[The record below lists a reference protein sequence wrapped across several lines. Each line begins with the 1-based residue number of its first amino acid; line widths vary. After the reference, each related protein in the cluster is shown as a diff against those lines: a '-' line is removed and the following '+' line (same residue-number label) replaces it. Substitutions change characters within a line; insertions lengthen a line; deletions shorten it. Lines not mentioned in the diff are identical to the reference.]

1 MKTFQRILAS
11 AGISFLNTVSS
22 VLSLFM
28 FIIPTQTSTQMQNI
42 PITTVIAI
50 YVLSTITTFIV
61 SYLIIT
67 YLERN
72 KTKTI
77 EILKMENEYTQIML
91 DIIKT
96 ADIHKFDYLF
106 ACLRHNK
113 IYPEP
118 QSWLSKTE
126 KELFLKLGDKI
137 GKDIKSLY
145 KELNIKIDDEYNP
158 NNAKV
163 SDGK

>member
-42 PITTVIAI
+42 P
-50 YVLSTITTFIV
+50 ITTFIV